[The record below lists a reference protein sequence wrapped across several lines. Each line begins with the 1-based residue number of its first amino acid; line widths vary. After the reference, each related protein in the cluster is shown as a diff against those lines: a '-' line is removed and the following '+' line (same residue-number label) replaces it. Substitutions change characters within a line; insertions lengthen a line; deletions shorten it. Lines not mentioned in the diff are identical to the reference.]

1 MEIGENVWKIVNDL
15 DYFVKDTIG
24 KQLIR
29 SADSIAANIS
39 EGFGRYHF
47 KDSKRFY
54 YISRG
59 SLFET
64 KTWLEKSK
72 NRKLITEEIYDK
84 LPKIT
89 SKNCKYVI
97 ASGSGKGTE
106 LGKIIDN
113 HLKGKNGKSLTKKE
127 KDKLIKYNKK

>member
-1 MEIGENVWKIVNDL
+1 MKLEDLQVYQLSLEIGESVWKIVNTW
-15 DYFVKDTIG
+15 DYFVKDTVG

-39 EGFGRYHF
+39 EGFGRYHY

-72 NRKLITEEIYDK
+72 NRKLIT
-84 LPKIT
+84 T
-89 SKNCKYVI
+89 
-97 ASGSGKGTE
+97 
-106 LGKIIDN
+106 
-113 HLKGKNGKSLTKKE
+113 
-127 KDKLIKYNKK
+127 